1 MAGHRATGTSH
12 TSHFRA
18 CLNAEWHQQK
28 LIVGDFRC
36 PDTHVQNFEL
46 VVGDFTGVQ
55 NVLKRITQQ
64 ASFLCYALFSGSKL

>member
-1 MAGHRATGTSH
+1 MD
-12 TSHFRA
+12 
-18 CLNAEWHQQK
+18 QQK

-55 NVLKRITQQ
+55 NVLE
-64 ASFLCYALFSGSKL
+64 